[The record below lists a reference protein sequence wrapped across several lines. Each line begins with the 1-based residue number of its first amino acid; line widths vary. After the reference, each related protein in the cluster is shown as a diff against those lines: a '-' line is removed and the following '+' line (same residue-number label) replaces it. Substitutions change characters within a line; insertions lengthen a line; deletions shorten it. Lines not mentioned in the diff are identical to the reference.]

1 MRKERFG
8 ISAPAIAAAALLY
21 CLAPIDKLLA
31 VLLPVIFHELGH
43 ILALRLLGLRI
54 CRFKIELKGLCLEY
68 RGYTGG
74 LGHALAAAAGPALGL
89 LYALAASLL
98 AARYGN
104 SWLEL
109 TAGVSLLLSAF
120 NLLPALTLDGGRILY
135 HLSAALFGER
145 AAARV
150 TDIVSLAV
158 GTALLGLGTYLMFRG
173 FSLALELAAV
183 WLLLSTGLR
192 ALPPHY
198 NEVT

>member
-1 MRKERFG
+1 MRRERFG
-8 ISAPAIAAAALLY
+8 ISAPAVAAAALLY
-21 CLAPIDKLLA
+21 YLAPTDKLLA

-43 ILALRLLGLRI
+43 LLALRLLGLRI
-54 CRFKIELKGLCLEY
+54 SRFRIELKGLCMEY
-68 RGYTGG
+68 RGYASG

-98 AARYGN
+98 ASRY
-104 SWLEL
+104 SSAWLEL

-120 NLLPALTLDGGRILY
+120 NLLPALPLDGGRILY

-150 TDIVSLAV
+150 ADVVSLAV
-158 GTALLGLGTYLMFRG
+158 GTVLLGLGAYLMFRG
-173 FSLALELAAV
+173 FGLALELAAV

-192 ALPPHY
+192 TLPLNCH
-198 NEVT
+198 EIA

>member
-8 ISAPAIAAAALLY
+8 ISAPAVAATALVY
-21 CLAPIDKLLA
+21 YLAPVDKLLA

-43 ILALRLLGLRI
+43 ILALRLLGFRI
-54 CRFKIELKGLCLEY
+54 CHFRIELKGLCMEY
-68 RGYTGG
+68 RGYAGG
-74 LGHALAAAAGPALGL
+74 LGHALAAAAGPAIGL

-98 AARYGN
+98 AARY
-104 SWLEL
+104 SSPWLEL

-120 NLLPALTLDGGRILY
+120 NLLPALPLDGGRILY

-150 TDIVSLAV
+150 TDISSLII
-158 GTALLGLGTYLMFRG
+158 GTTLLGLGAYLMFRG
-173 FSLALELAAV
+173 FGVALELAAV

-198 NEVT
+198 NEIA